1 MLTDGS
7 RMQCFEDLEKNIF
20 PSIMQKDGM
29 RLAQSCVFASLQG
42 AESADDLSEQTR
54 WFVQARTNLQVLLD
68 SFAHAPSRDMSPEL
82 LRFLVRIM
90 QVSYHCCSFPPSFQL
105 SPILHSSFLTST

>member
-1 MLTDGS
+1 MSTGDS
-7 RMQCFEDLEKNIF
+7 RMQCFEDLKKNIF
-20 PSIMQKDGM
+20 PSIMWKDEM
-29 RLAQSCVFASLQG
+29 RLVQSCG
-42 AESADDLSEQTR
+42 TESADGLSEQTR

-90 QVSYHCCSFPPSFQL
+90 QVGYHRCSFPPSFQL